1 MQLAWTTIEAW
12 TIVVEDAIG
21 EVGRLLNLG
30 KEDAAADGMDSACR
44 EIEDVATFYFVAC
57 QDIGDAAVF
66 DAFLEFVFG
75 YWLFESCIEVATRL
89 GIDYVPHLALAHLV
103 MDACSHLVIGMDLDA
118 EVAFGIDEL
127 GKQRELAIVAVAD
140 GFAEDFFW
148 G

>member
-12 TIVVEDAIG
+12 TIVVEDAVG
-21 EVGRLLNLG
+21 KVGRLLNLG

-44 EIEDVATFYFVAC
+44 EIEDVATFYFMAC

-75 YWLFESCIEVATRL
+75 YWLFESSIEVAAWL
-89 GIDYVPHLALAHLV
+89 GVDDVPHLALAHLV
-103 MDACSHLVIGMDLDA
+103 MDACCHLVIGMDLDA
-118 EVAFGIDEL
+118 EVAFGIYEL

-140 GFAEDFFW
+140 GFAKDFFW
-148 G
+148 V

>member
-30 KEDAAADGMDSACR
+30 KEDAAAYGMDSACR
-44 EIEDVATFYFVAC
+44 EIEDVATFYFMAC

-75 YWLFESCIEVATRL
+75 YWLFESCIEVAASRL
-89 GIDYVPHLALAHLV
+89 IGKRRCLV
-103 MDACSHLVIGMDLDA
+103 LI
-118 EVAFGIDEL
+118 
-127 GKQRELAIVAVAD
+127 
-140 GFAEDFFW
+140 
-148 G
+148 

>member
-21 EVGRLLNLG
+21 KVGRLLNLG

-44 EIEDVATFYFVAC
+44 EIEDVATFYFMAC

-75 YWLFESCIEVATRL
+75 YWLFESSIEVAAWL
-89 GIDYVPHLALAHLV
+89 SVDDVPHLALAHLV
-103 MDACSHLVIGMDLDA
+103 MDACSHLVVGMDLDA
-118 EVAFGIDEL
+118 KVAFGIDEL